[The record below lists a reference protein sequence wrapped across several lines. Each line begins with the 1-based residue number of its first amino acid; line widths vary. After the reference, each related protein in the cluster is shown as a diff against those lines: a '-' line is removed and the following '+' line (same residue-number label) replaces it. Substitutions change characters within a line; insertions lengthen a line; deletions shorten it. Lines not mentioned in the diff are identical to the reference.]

1 MTKKVKQTVGT
12 KSGLIAT
19 ILGIFGENP
28 FKSYNYKQ
36 IAKLLGMHDKA
47 GKDFVLT
54 ILLELLSE
62 GKITEDRPYRYILS
76 KNMIAEYARK
86 KEYIIGK
93 VDMKNTGKA
102 YIAPETGGE
111 DIFVAANNTFQALHE
126 DTVKV
131 YLFPQRKNH
140 KTEGQ
145 IVEVIK
151 RNKTDYVGVIKVSK
165 EFGFLVP
172 DSNNMAV
179 DIFVPK
185 ASLNKANDGEK
196 VIVRITDW
204 PEHARNPFGEVIK
217 VLGKPGDNNVEMQ
230 SILSEYNFPL
240 EFPKEVE
247 KDAARIDRSISK
259 DEIAKRRDFRNTLTV
274 TIDPA
279 DAKDFDDAISLKK
292 LENGHWEVGV
302 HIADVSH
309 YVRFGTALDKEAQER
324 GTSIYLVDRVIP
336 MLPEV
341 LSNDV
346 CSLRPKEDK
355 LCFSA
360 VFEMNDEAEILD
372 EWIGKTIINSDRR
385 FAYEEVQAMI
395 EGADGDFKEEVL
407 VWNSL
412 ALKLRNKRV
421 KNGSINFH
429 SEEVKFILDETGKPI
444 DTFVK
449 VQQESHKLIEDFML
463 LANRHVAEK
472 IGKPH
477 GKKEPNTFVY
487 RIHDEPNPDKLNTFM
502 QFLNKLGY
510 SMNIGSR
517 AKLVKSYNDLFVAV
531 EGKGEKN
538 LIETVA
544 IRTMAKAEYSTQN
557 IGHYGLAFTYYT
569 HFTSPIRRYPD
580 LIVHRLLERYLIEN
594 KPSVS
599 IDDYE
604 TICKHA
610 SDMEQRAANMER
622 ESIKYKQAEF
632 LLDKVG
638 KMFDGQISG
647 VSKWGIFV
655 ELKQSKCEGMVRY
668 NEMPGDYYYLD
679 EENYRVIG
687 QSYGKVFRLGDQVKI
702 RVKNVDLT
710 KKKLDFVIV
719 NTDEARD
726 LEDESRK
733 TEARSTKSNSRGNE
747 FWRESGRKPVT
758 KKRRF

>member
-12 KSGLIAT
+12 KAGLVAT

-28 FKSYNYKQ
+28 FKPYNYKQ
-36 IAKLLGMHDKA
+36 IAKLLGIHDKA
-47 GKDFVLT
+47 GKDLVLT
-54 ILLELLSE
+54 ILLDLLGE
-62 GKITEDRPYRYILS
+62 GKLTEERPYRYMLS
-76 KNMIAEYARK
+76 KNMIAEYAKK
-86 KEYIIGK
+86 KEYVTGK

-102 YIAPETGGE
+102 YITPENGGE

-126 DTVKV
+126 DIVKV
-131 YLFPQRKNH
+131 YLFPKRKNH
-140 KTEGQ
+140 KIEGQ
-145 IVEVIK
+145 IVEVLK
-151 RNKTDYVGVIKVSK
+151 RNKTDYVGVISITK

-185 ASLNKANDGEK
+185 ASLNKAKDGEK

-204 PEHARNPFGEVIK
+204 PEHAKNPFGEVIK

-230 SILSEYNFPL
+230 SILSDYNFPL

-247 KDAARIDRSISK
+247 KDASRIDRTISK
-259 DEIAKRRDFRNTLTV
+259 KEIARRRDFRQTLTV

-309 YVRFGTALDKEAQER
+309 YVREGTALDKEAQDR

-360 VFEMNDEAEILD
+360 VFEMDDEAEIFG

-385 FAYEEVQAMI
+385 YAYEEVQTII
-395 EGADGDFKEEVL
+395 EGGNGDFREEVL
-407 VWNSL
+407 VWHSL
-412 ALKLRNKRV
+412 ATKLRIKRM

-449 VQQESHKLIEDFML
+449 VQQESHMLIEDFML

-487 RIHDEPNPDKLNTFM
+487 RIHDEPNPEKLNTFM
-502 QFLNKLGY
+502 QFVNKLGY
-510 SMNIGSR
+510 SMNISSR

-531 EGKGEKN
+531 EGKGEKS

-557 IGHYGLAFTYYT
+557 IGHYGLAFAYYT

-599 IDDYE
+599 SEDYE
-604 TICKHA
+604 AICKHA

-622 ESIKYKQAEF
+622 DSIKYKQAEF

-638 KMFDGQISG
+638 KIFDGQISG

-687 QSYGKVFRLGDQVKI
+687 QSFGKVFRLGDQVKI
-702 RVKNVDLT
+702 RVKKVDLT

-726 LEDESRK
+726 
-733 TEARSTKSNSRGNE
+733 
-747 FWRESGRKPVT
+747 W
-758 KKRRF
+758 

>member
-1 MTKKVKQTVGT
+1 MSKKVKQTVGT
-12 KSGLIAT
+12 KAGLVAT

-28 FKSYNYKQ
+28 FKPYNYKQ
-36 IAKLLGMHDKA
+36 IAKLLGIHDKA
-47 GKDFVLT
+47 GKDLVLT
-54 ILLELLSE
+54 ILLDLLGE
-62 GKITEDRPYRYILS
+62 GKLTEERPYRYMLS
-76 KNMIAEYARK
+76 RNMIAEYAKK
-86 KEYIIGK
+86 KEYVTGK

-102 YIAPETGGE
+102 YITPENGGE

-126 DTVKV
+126 DIVKV
-131 YLFPQRKNH
+131 YLFPKRKNH
-140 KTEGQ
+140 KIEGQ
-145 IVEVIK
+145 IVEVLK
-151 RNKTDYVGVIKVSK
+151 RNKTDYVGVISITK

-185 ASLNKANDGEK
+185 ASLNKAKDGEK

-204 PEHARNPFGEVIK
+204 PEHAKNPFGEVIK

-247 KDAARIDRSISK
+247 KDAARIDRTISK
-259 DEIAKRRDFRNTLTV
+259 EEIARRRDFRQTLTV

-309 YVRFGTALDKEAQER
+309 YVRENAALDKEAQER

-360 VFEMNDEAEILD
+360 VFEMDDEAEIFG

-385 FAYEEVQAMI
+385 YAYEEIQEII
-395 EGADGDFKEEVL
+395 EGNEGDFKTEVL
-407 VWNSL
+407 VWHSL
-412 ALKLRNKRV
+412 ASKLRAKRV

-449 VQQESHKLIEDFML
+449 VQKESHMLIEDFML

-487 RIHDEPNPDKLNTFM
+487 RIHDEPNPEKLNTFM

-510 SMNIGSR
+510 SMNISSR

-531 EGKGEKN
+531 EGKGEKS

-557 IGHYGLAFTYYT
+557 IGHYGLAFPYYT

-599 IDDYE
+599 SEDYE
-604 TICKHA
+604 AVCKHA

-622 ESIKYKQAEF
+622 ESIKYKQAEY

-702 RVKNVDLT
+702 RVKKVDLT

-726 LEDESRK
+726 
-733 TEARSTKSNSRGNE
+733 
-747 FWRESGRKPVT
+747 W
-758 KKRRF
+758 

>member
-1 MTKKVKQTVGT
+1 M
-12 KSGLIAT
+12 
-19 ILGIFGENP
+19 GIFGENP
-28 FKSYNYKQ
+28 FKAYNYKQ
-36 IAKLLGMHDKA
+36 VAKLLGIHDKA
-47 GKDFVLT
+47 GKDLILT
-54 ILLELLSE
+54 ILLELLGE
-62 GKITEDRPYRYILS
+62 GKVTEERPYRYILS
-76 KNMIAEYARK
+76 KSMIAEYAKK
-86 KEYIIGK
+86 KEYVIGK

-102 YIAPETGGE
+102 YITPEKGGD
-111 DIFVAANNTFQALHE
+111 DIYIAANNTFQALHE
-126 DTVKV
+126 DIVKV
-131 YLFPQRKNH
+131 YLFPKRKNH

-145 IVEVIK
+145 IVEVLK
-151 RNKTDYVGVIKVSK
+151 RNKTDYVGVISITK

-185 ASLNKANDGEK
+185 AALYKAKDGEK

-247 KDAARIDRSISK
+247 NDASKINRSISAE
-259 DEIAKRRDFRNTLTV
+259 EISRRRDFRKTLTV

-309 YVRFGTALDKEAQER
+309 YVREGTALDKEAQDR
-324 GTSIYLVDRVIP
+324 GTSIYLGDRVIP

-346 CSLRPKEDK
+346 CSLRPKEDT

-360 VFEMNDEAEILD
+360 VFEMNDEAEIFG

-385 FAYEEVQAMI
+385 YAYEEVQEII
-395 EGADGDFKEEVL
+395 EGNEGDFKTEVL
-407 VWNSL
+407 VWHSL
-412 ALKLRNKRV
+412 ASKLRAKRV

-449 VQQESHKLIEDFML
+449 VQKESHMLIEDFML

-487 RIHDEPNPDKLNTFM
+487 RIHDEPNPDKLNTFT
-502 QFLNKLGY
+502 QFVNKLGY
-510 SMNIGSR
+510 SMNISSR
-517 AKLVKSYNDLFVAV
+517 AKLVKSYNDLFLAV
-531 EGKGEKN
+531 EGKGEKG

-594 KPSVS
+594 KPSVNA
-599 IDDYE
+599 DDYE
-604 TICKHA
+604 TVCKHA

-638 KMFDGQISG
+638 EMFDGQISG

-655 ELKQSKCEGMVRY
+655 ELKKSKCEGMVRY

-687 QSYGKVFRLGDQVKI
+687 QSFGKVFRLGDQVK
-702 RVKNVDLT
+702 VKVKKVDLA

-726 LEDESRK
+726 
-733 TEARSTKSNSRGNE
+733 
-747 FWRESGRKPVT
+747 W
-758 KKRRF
+758 

>member
-1 MTKKVKQTVGT
+1 MSKKVKQSVGT
-12 KSGLIAT
+12 KAGLVAT

-47 GKDFVLT
+47 GKDLVLT
-54 ILLELLSE
+54 ILLELLGG
-62 GKITEDRPYRYILS
+62 GKLTEERPYRYMLS
-76 KNMIAEYARK
+76 KNMIAEYAKK
-86 KEYIIGK
+86 KEYVTGK

-102 YIAPETGGE
+102 YIAPENGGE

-126 DTVKV
+126 DIVKV
-131 YLFPQRKNH
+131 YLFPKRKNH
-140 KTEGQ
+140 KIEGQ
-145 IVEVIK
+145 IVEVLK
-151 RNKTDYVGVIKVSK
+151 RNKTDYVGVISITK

-185 ASLNKANDGEK
+185 ASLNKAKDGEK

-204 PEHARNPFGEVIK
+204 PEHAKNPFGEVIK

-230 SILSEYNFPL
+230 SILSDYNFPL

-247 KDAARIDRSISK
+247 KDAARIDRTISK
-259 DEIAKRRDFRNTLTV
+259 EEIARRRDFRQTLTV

-309 YVRFGTALDKEAQER
+309 YVREGTALDREAQDR

-360 VFEMNDEAEILD
+360 VFEMDDEAEIFG

-385 FAYEEVQAMI
+385 YAYEEVQAII
-395 EGADGDFKEEVL
+395 EGGNGDFREEVL
-407 VWNSL
+407 VWHSL
-412 ALKLRNKRV
+412 ATKLRVKRM

-429 SEEVKFILDETGKPI
+429 SEEVKFILNETGKPI

-449 VQQESHKLIEDFML
+449 VQQESHMLIEDFML

-487 RIHDEPNPDKLNTFM
+487 RIHDEPNPEKLNTFM
-502 QFLNKLGY
+502 QFVNKLGY
-510 SMNIGSR
+510 SMNISSR

-531 EGKGEKN
+531 EGKGEKS

-557 IGHYGLAFTYYT
+557 IGHYGLAFAYYT

-594 KPSVS
+594 KTSVS
-599 IDDYE
+599 SEDYE
-604 TICKHA
+604 AICKHA

-622 ESIKYKQAEF
+622 DSIKYKQAEF

-638 KMFDGQISG
+638 KLFDGQISG

-702 RVKNVDLT
+702 RVKKVDLT

-726 LEDESRK
+726 
-733 TEARSTKSNSRGNE
+733 
-747 FWRESGRKPVT
+747 W
-758 KKRRF
+758 

>member
-1 MTKKVKQTVGT
+1 MTKKVKQVVGT
-12 KSGLIAT
+12 KSGLVT
-19 ILGIFGENP
+19 TVLGIFGENP
-28 FKSYNYKQ
+28 FKPFNYKQ
-36 IAKLLGMHDKA
+36 VAKLLGIHDKA
-47 GKDFVLT
+47 GKDLVLT
-54 ILLELLSE
+54 ILLELLGE
-62 GKITEDRPYRYILS
+62 GKLTEERPYRYILN
-76 KNMIAEYARK
+76 KNMIAEYAKK
-86 KEYIIGK
+86 KEYVTGK

-102 YIAPETGGE
+102 YITPENGGE
-111 DIFVAANNTFQALHE
+111 DIFIAANNTFQALHE
-126 DTVKV
+126 DIVKV
-131 YLFPQRKNH
+131 YLFPKRKNH

-145 IVEVIK
+145 IVEVLK
-151 RNKTDYVGVIKVSK
+151 RNKTDYVGVISITK

-179 DIFVPK
+179 DIFVQK
-185 ASLNKANDGEK
+185 ALLNKAKDGEK

-247 KDAARIDRSISK
+247 KDAARINRSVS
-259 DEIAKRRDFRNTLTV
+259 DEEIARRRDFRQILTV

-309 YVRFGTALDKEAQER
+309 YVREGTALDKEAQER

-346 CSLRPKEDK
+346 CSLHPKEDK

-360 VFEMNDEAEILD
+360 VFEMDDEAEIVG
-372 EWIGKTIINSDRR
+372 EWVGKTIINSDRR
-385 FAYEEVQAMI
+385 YAYEEVQTII
-395 EGADGDFKEEVL
+395 EGGEGDFKEEVL
-407 VWNSL
+407 VWHSL
-412 ALKLRNKRV
+412 ATKLRAKRM

-449 VQQESHKLIEDFML
+449 VQQESHMLIEDFML

-477 GKKEPNTFVY
+477 GKKNPNTFVY
-487 RIHDEPNPDKLNTFM
+487 RIHDEPNPEKLNTFM
-502 QFLNKLGY
+502 QFVNKLGY
-510 SMNIGSR
+510 SMNISSR

-531 EGKGEKN
+531 EGKGEKT

-557 IGHYGLAFTYYT
+557 IGHYGLAFAYYT

-599 IDDYE
+599 SEDYE
-604 TICKHA
+604 AVCKHA

-668 NEMPGDYYYLD
+668 NEMPGDYYYMD

-702 RVKNVDLT
+702 RVKKVDLT

-726 LEDESRK
+726 
-733 TEARSTKSNSRGNE
+733 
-747 FWRESGRKPVT
+747 W
-758 KKRRF
+758 

>member
-1 MTKKVKQTVGT
+1 MTKKVKQVVGT
-12 KSGLIAT
+12 KSGLVT
-19 ILGIFGENP
+19 TVLGIFGENP
-28 FKSYNYKQ
+28 FKPYNYKQ

-47 GKDFVLT
+47 GKDLVLT
-54 ILLELLSE
+54 ILLELLGE
-62 GKITEDRPYRYILS
+62 GKLTEERPYRYILN
-76 KNMIAEYARK
+76 KNMIAEYAKK
-86 KEYIIGK
+86 KEYVTGK

-102 YIAPETGGE
+102 YITPENGGE

-126 DTVKV
+126 DIVKV
-131 YLFPQRKNH
+131 YLFPKRKNH

-145 IVEVIK
+145 IVEVLK
-151 RNKTDYVGVIKVSK
+151 RNKTDYVGVISITK

-179 DIFVPK
+179 DIFVQK
-185 ASLNKANDGEK
+185 ALLNKAKDGEK

-247 KDAARIDRSISK
+247 KDAARINRSVSAE
-259 DEIAKRRDFRNTLTV
+259 EIARRRDFRRTLTV

-309 YVRFGTALDKEAQER
+309 YVREGTALDKEAQER

-360 VFEMNDEAEILD
+360 VFEMDDEAEIFG
-372 EWIGKTIINSDRR
+372 EWVGKTIINSDRR
-385 FAYEEVQAMI
+385 YAYEEVQTII
-395 EGADGDFKEEVL
+395 EGGEGDFKEEVL
-407 VWNSL
+407 VWHSL
-412 ALKLRNKRV
+412 ATKLRAKRM

-449 VQQESHKLIEDFML
+449 VQQESHMLIEDFML

-477 GKKEPNTFVY
+477 GKKNPNTFVY
-487 RIHDEPNPDKLNTFM
+487 RIHDEPNPEKLNTFM
-502 QFLNKLGY
+502 QFVNKLGY
-510 SMNIGSR
+510 SMNISSH

-531 EGKGEKN
+531 EGKGEKT

-557 IGHYGLAFTYYT
+557 IGHYGLSFAYYT

-599 IDDYE
+599 SEDYE
-604 TICKHA
+604 AICKHA

-638 KMFDGQISG
+638 KIFDGQISG

-687 QSYGKVFRLGDQVKI
+687 QSFGKVFRLGDQVKI
-702 RVKNVDLT
+702 RVKKVDLT

-726 LEDESRK
+726 
-733 TEARSTKSNSRGNE
+733 
-747 FWRESGRKPVT
+747 W
-758 KKRRF
+758 